1 MRKMIDPVSFL
12 QEMVRVYSPTGQE
25 GELAGLLVSRMQ
37 ELGLRAYLDE
47 VGNAVGELGEGR
59 RTLMLLGHMDTVS
72 GYIPVRL
79 EEGRLYGRGAVD
91 AKGPLAAFI
100 MAAARQG
107 PPADCRLIIVGAVE
121 EEGCSRGAHHLV
133 PRYRPDAVIIGEPSG
148 WEHITLGYKGTLSVH
163 YRLRR
168 PRGHT
173 AGQGETPA
181 ECAVAFWNAVV
192 GYASAW
198 NAGKERQ
205 FDMLTPTLVSICTE
219 SDGFQEQVE
228 MYINLRWP
236 LGVDIEEVRAWM
248 EERAAPAELTFGTC
262 EPPYRADKN
271 TPLVRAFLQGIRA
284 VGGTPRFKLKTGTS
298 DMNVVGPA
306 WGCPIAAYGP
316 GDSNL
321 DHTPEE
327 HILIEDYLRAIA
339 VLEQV
344 LARW

>member
-1 MRKMIDPVSFL
+1 MRKMIDPVVLL
-12 QEMVRVYSPTGQE
+12 QEMVTIYSPTGQE
-25 GELAGLLVSRMQ
+25 EELAGYLVSRMQ
-37 ELGLRAYLDE
+37 EMGFRAYRDE

-100 MAAARQG
+100 TAARQG
-107 PPADCRLIIVGAVE
+107 PPADCRLVVIGAVE

-133 PRYRPDAVIIGEPSG
+133 ARHRPDAVIIGEPSG
-148 WEHITLGYKGTLSVH
+148 WEHITLGYKGTLSVN
-163 YRLRR
+163 YRLCQAC
-168 PRGHT
+168 GHT
-173 AGQGETPA
+173 AGQGATPA
-181 ECAVAFWNAVV
+181 ERAVAFWNAVSA
-192 GYASAW
+192 YAAGW

-205 FDMLTPTLVSICTE
+205 FDMLTPTLTAICTT
-219 SDGFQEQVE
+219 SDGFYEQVE
-228 MYINLRWP
+228 MQINLRWP
-236 LGVDIEEVRAWM
+236 LGLDIEELRGWLG
-248 EERAAPAELTFGTC
+248 EQAAPAEVTFGTC
-262 EPPYRADKN
+262 EPPYRAEKN
-271 TPLVRAFLQGIRA
+271 TPLVRAFLHGIRA

-306 WGCPIAAYGP
+306 WNCPAVAYGP

-327 HILIEDYLRAIA
+327 HIVIEDYLRAIA
-339 VLEQV
+339 VLEKV
-344 LARW
+344 LASW